1 MERMTAYGSRFET
14 AATVAKEE
22 TGGMVLGMASVF
34 HTLVFRIALIR
45 VGRRA
50 SPAFAKASASWNG
63 SKRSADPL
71 DRGNATGL

>member
-45 VGRRA
+45 VGRGA
-50 SPAFAKASASWNG
+50 SHGLRITADGP
-63 SKRSADPL
+63 KRSADPL